1 MAGGVG
7 QNSDEPRAGPYR
19 ATIPVGTFAGE
30 RSTGWTD
37 PSQGTS
43 GPVLQRV
50 TPGPVNSRLI
60 LTVVQHD
67 RQTGVKAMLKF
78 NRARDT
84 VHQR

>member
-1 MAGGVG
+1 MITTRPWPGISSPDWFI
-7 QNSDEPRAGPYR
+7 NSDTPH
-19 ATIPVGTFAGE
+19 
-30 RSTGWTD
+30 
-37 PSQGTS
+37 QGTS